1 MKQLDLMKELKVS
14 SPNSI
19 IMLVMDGLGG
29 LPGEQ
34 GLTELEAARTPNLD
48 ALAKNSMVGLSTP
61 IAPGITP
68 GSGPGHLGIFGYDP
82 LEFPIGRGVLEALGI
97 GLKLTPTCVAA
108 RGNFCSL
115 DPGSGV
121 ITDRRAGRI
130 ATEKC
135 AELVK
140 KLSVI
145 RIEGINITIEAVK
158 DYRFALI
165 FDAPDLSDKLTES
178 DPQKVGAKPLPV
190 EALAPEAK
198 ATAAHFNEWLKKA
211 FEILKNEHPANGCTL
226 RGIAKDPGLPSYADI
241 YGLKAC
247 AIATYPMYKGLAR
260 LVGMDVLDAGD
271 TIATE
276 VETLKANWDRYDFFF
291 FHVKKTDSA
300 GEDGNFDAKVKV
312 IEETDALIPEIL
324 GLNPDVL
331 LITGDHSTPS
341 VMKAHSWH
349 ELPVLLFSKRYLR
362 RDGVTSFGETACIQ
376 GGLGHIRH
384 ADLMPLAMA
393 HADKLT
399 KYGA

>member
-14 SPNSI
+14 SANSI

-34 GLTELEAARTPNLD
+34 GLTELEAAKTPNLD
-48 ALAKNSMVGLSTP
+48 KLAASSILGLSTP
-61 IAPGITP
+61 ISPGITP
-68 GSGPGHLGIFGYDP
+68 GSGPGHLGLFGYDP
-82 LEFPIGRGVLEALGI
+82 LEVPIGRGVLEALGI

-115 DPGSGV
+115 DPASGV

-145 RIEGINITIEAVK
+145 KIDGIKITIEPVK

-165 FDAPDLSDKLTES
+165 FDAPNLSDKLTES
-178 DPQKVGAKPLPV
+178 DPQRVGAKPLPV

-198 ATAAHFNEWLKKA
+198 QTAAYFNEWIEKA
-211 FEILKNEHPANGCTL
+211 FEILKTEHPANGCTL
-226 RGIAKDPGLPSYADI
+226 RGIAKDPGLPSYEEI
-241 YGLKAC
+241 YGLKSC

-271 TIATE
+271 SIASE
-276 VETLKANWDRYDFFF
+276 VQCLKANWDKYNFFF

-324 GLNPDVL
+324 SLNPDVL
-331 LITGDHSTPS
+331 VITGDHSTPS
-341 VMKAHSWH
+341 AMKSHSWH
-349 ELPVLLFSKRYLR
+349 ELPVLLYSKRYQR
-362 RDGVTSFGETACIQ
+362 KDTVTAFGETACIM
-376 GGLGHIRH
+376 GGLGHIKH
-384 ADLMPLAMA
+384 VDLMPLAMA
-393 HADKLT
+393 HADRLT